1 MTEVLLEQPF
11 SFPDPP
17 LPADTADIPA
27 GATGILTIDLGA
39 VVANWRR
46 LQQRVGAGCT
56 VAATVKADAYGLGL
70 APVALA
76 LAAAGCRWFFV
87 ATLEEGAAL
96 AALLHRPHPTCR
108 IALLAGPIAG
118 SAGDIAR
125 IPALVPVLNDLGQIA
140 DWRHAA
146 PGRPAMLHLDT
157 GMSRLGLEPA
167 EANRLAAEPERL
179 AGIALAAVMSH
190 LACPD
195 MPAHPMNL
203 QQRTAFEALARRLP
217 PAPRSLAASYG
228 IFLGPDY
235 HYDLVRPGAA
245 LYGLNPLP
253 DALNPMDQAIG
264 LKARILQVREIDAGR
279 SVGYGAR
286 YTADR
291 PRRVATLGIGYA
303 DGILRGAGD
312 RASVY
317 IGPVEVPIIG
327 RISMDLITVDVSAL
341 PPDCVRPGGFV
352 DMLGPHYGADALA
365 RDSGTI
371 GYELLTRLGTRLH
384 RVYKAA
390 PF

>member
-1 MTEVLLEQPF
+1 MTEALLDQPF
-11 SFPDPP
+11 TVAAPAPRTEIPP
-17 LPADTADIPA
+17 
-27 GATGILTIDLGA
+27 GVTGILTVDLGA

-46 LQQRVGAGCT
+46 LQRRVGPGCI

-96 AALLHRPHPTCR
+96 ATLLRHPHPACR
-108 IALLAGPIAG
+108 IAVLAGPIAD
-118 SAGDIAR
+118 SASDIAQSA
-125 IPALVPVLNDLGQIA
+125 ALVPVLNDLSQIA
-140 DWRHAA
+140 DWRRAA

-157 GMSRLGLEPA
+157 GMSRLGLEPG
-167 EANRLAAEPERL
+167 EADRLADEPELL
-179 AGIALAAVMSH
+179 AGIPLAAVMSH

-195 MPAHPMNL
+195 TPAHPMNAR
-203 QQRTAFEALARRLP
+203 QRAAFENLARRLP
-217 PAPRSLAASYG
+217 PVPWSLAASYG
-228 IFLGPDY
+228 IFLGTAY
-235 HYDLVRPGAA
+235 HYDMVRPGAA

-253 DALNPMDQAIG
+253 DAPNPMDQVIG

-291 PRRVATLGIGYA
+291 LRRVATLGVGYA

-312 RASVY
+312 RASVH

-327 RISMDLITVDVSAL
+327 RISMDLITVDVSAV
-341 PPDCVRPGGFV
+341 PPDCVRPGGFADV
-352 DMLGPHYGADALA
+352 LGPHYGADALA

-371 GYELLTRLGTRLH
+371 AYELLTRFGARLH

-390 PF
+390 PL